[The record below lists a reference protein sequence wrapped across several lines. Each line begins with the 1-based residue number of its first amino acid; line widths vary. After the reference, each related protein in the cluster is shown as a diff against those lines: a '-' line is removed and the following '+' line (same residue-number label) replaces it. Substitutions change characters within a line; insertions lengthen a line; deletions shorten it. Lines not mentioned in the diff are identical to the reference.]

1 VAGLREGR
9 SGSGEVFAKFLCARL
24 ADVLRLRVLRP
35 QISLASV
42 TAMEELDEHSEF
54 LEKEELEELNKSKE
68 HVAQQKDNL
77 DVYVKKWRSHDTF
90 SDTILLHDRI

>member
-1 VAGLREGR
+1 
-9 SGSGEVFAKFLCARL
+9 
-24 ADVLRLRVLRP
+24 
-35 QISLASV
+35 
-42 TAMEELDEHSEF
+42 MEELDEHSEF